1 VFNSQFIRLLGG
13 TLSLAVASTL
23 LNNHLRTAM
32 MGLNLP
38 SSQIRQI
45 IDNPVLL
52 HTPASLGVSHDI
64 ATTILE
70 RGYAKGFSS
79 LFILN
84 AALTVLATLVSVVML
99 KHKEL
104 SRDDD
109 EMLRQQALREQFEKK
124 WGMASGTV
132 TLTSGTATPK
142 DLESAVLEMSEL
154 TTGGG
159 GTANCSTTC
168 I

>member
-1 VFNSQFIRLLGG
+1 
-13 TLSLAVASTL
+13 
-23 LNNHLRTAM
+23 M

-38 SSQIRQI
+38 SSQIAQI

-52 HTPASLGVSHDI
+52 HTPARLDVSHEI
-64 ATTILE
+64 ATAILE

-79 LFILN
+79 LFLLN
-84 AALTVLATLVSVVML
+84 AALTVLATLVSVLMI
-99 KHKEL
+99 KQKEL

-132 TLTSGTATPK
+132 TLTSGTVTPK
-142 DLESAVLEMSEL
+142 DLGSGLVDMPELSRSE
-154 TTGGG
+154 GE
-159 GTANCSTTC
+159 TANCRTTC
-168 I
+168 V